1 MKKTTTK
8 AILAVLVVFVPI
20 ILIGV
25 GNDWFGP
32 KEERIVALGDSLTY
46 GIGDDSGQG
55 YVENLKQWF
64 ETNGEDV
71 KVDNYGIPD
80 QQTDGMLTQ
89 MNDPEVLKSLQK
101 ADYILLF
108 IGTNDLI
115 ESNGGDL
122 SEINKEAIAAG
133 KKDYVKNLKSI
144 LKTVRGSNGDA
155 PILFLGLYNPYPN
168 NGKIDEIIKE
178 WNSTSKGLIDSYT
191 GITFVET
198 NDLFE
203 EKTTRIFSDELHLNE
218 KGYER
223 LTKRIIQAYD
233 FDE

>member
-1 MKKTTTK
+1 MSWIRRCSHEKTTTK

-115 ESNGGDL
+115 ESNG
-122 SEINKEAIAAG
+122 ETCQ
-133 KKDYVKNLKSI
+133 KSI
-144 LKTVRGSNGDA
+144 RRQSLRV
-155 PILFLGLYNPYPN
+155 
-168 NGKIDEIIKE
+168 
-178 WNSTSKGLIDSYT
+178 
-191 GITFVET
+191 
-198 NDLFE
+198 
-203 EKTTRIFSDELHLNE
+203 
-218 KGYER
+218 
-223 LTKRIIQAYD
+223 KRIM
-233 FDE
+233 

>member
-8 AILAVLVVFVPI
+8 AILAVLVVFVTI
-20 ILIGV
+20 ILIGA

-155 PILFLGLYNPYPN
+155 PILFLGLYNPYPDN
-168 NGKIDEIIKE
+168 RKIDEIIKE